1 VSGLLWPLT
10 GSCGETDGDRGAV
23 RPAIR
28 GGHGWLVGCATVTIA
43 VFAGCATG
51 PTASPTVGEGPG
63 ASIPTSA
70 KPTPSPDGIQKS
82 TPTQSFT
89 LHQGCDQIVEQMTL
103 SERIGQLLMVGVSS
117 RGISDSE
124 KTIVEETR
132 AGSIILL
139 GNTTA
144 GKSAVR
150 RVVSDVRT
158 ATRSPEG
165 VRVMLATDQEGGRV
179 QRLKG
184 SGFATIPPARV
195 QAKQSDA
202 ALRRN
207 AHDWGTELKEA
218 GINANLAP
226 VADVVPMSMVWVNRP
241 IGQLRRGYDSSPK
254 KVAAKVTAF
263 TEGMD
268 RAGVATA
275 VKHFPGLGRVRG
287 NTDYVSRVVDTRTT
301 RHDDA
306 LAGFS
311 AAIDAGTDMVMV
323 SSAFYRRIDAEHRAA
338 FSTIVMEEM
347 LREDLGFSGVVI
359 SDDLAAASMRVLPPE
374 ERARRFIR
382 AGGDLL
388 IVGDAQ
394 LATTMVDTMKRE
406 ASDNPAFEKRVT
418 NSATRVVA
426 MKERRGL
433 AHC

>member
-1 VSGLLWPLT
+1 
-10 GSCGETDGDRGAV
+10 
-23 RPAIR
+23 
-28 GGHGWLVGCATVTIA
+28 
-43 VFAGCATG
+43 
-51 PTASPTVGEGPG
+51 
-63 ASIPTSA
+63 
-70 KPTPSPDGIQKS
+70 
-82 TPTQSFT
+82 
-89 LHQGCDQIVEQMTL
+89 MTL

-144 GKSAVR
+144 GKSAVG
-150 RVVSDVRT
+150 RVVSDVRA

-165 VRVMLATDQEGGRV
+165 VRVMLAADQEGGRV

-184 SGFATIPPARV
+184 SGFATIPSARV

-202 ALRRN
+202 ELRRN
-207 AHDWGTELKEA
+207 AYHWGRQLKEA

-226 VADVVPMSMVWVNRP
+226 VADVVPMSMAWVNQP

-301 RHDDA
+301 RA
-306 LAGFS
+306 
-311 AAIDAGTDMVMV
+311 
-323 SSAFYRRIDAEHRAA
+323 
-338 FSTIVMEEM
+338 
-347 LREDLGFSGVVI
+347 
-359 SDDLAAASMRVLPPE
+359 
-374 ERARRFIR
+374 
-382 AGGDLL
+382 
-388 IVGDAQ
+388 
-394 LATTMVDTMKRE
+394 
-406 ASDNPAFEKRVT
+406 
-418 NSATRVVA
+418 
-426 MKERRGL
+426 
-433 AHC
+433 